1 MDEKSRHIKA
11 LSRVIEMFCISIG
24 VGVAQLCAFVK
35 TH

>member
-11 LSRVIEMFCISIG
+11 LSRVIETFCISTG
-24 VGVAQLCAFVK
+24 VGVAQLCAFAK